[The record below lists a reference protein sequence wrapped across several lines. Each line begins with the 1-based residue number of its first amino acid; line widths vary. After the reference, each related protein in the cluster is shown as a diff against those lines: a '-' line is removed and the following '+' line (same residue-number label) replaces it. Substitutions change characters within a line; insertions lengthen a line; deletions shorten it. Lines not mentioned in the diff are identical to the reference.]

1 MLINVSN
8 LAPKQT
14 IPVSFTGQELTIPR
28 TGGDVKALVDVE
40 GTLSYD
46 GRAAYT
52 LEAEVRA
59 VLSLNCDLCLKPF
72 KSEITF
78 TVNEVFCNEINPE
91 EEFWDFSDKTID
103 LKPAVVADILL
114 NMPMRAVC
122 SDDCKGLCPKC
133 GHNLN
138 EGDCSCDKVQRNPQF
153 EKLLTLFKDDK
164 EV

>member
-8 LAPKQT
+8 LAPKQSMD
-14 IPVSFTGQELTIPR
+14 VKFTSEELTIPR
-28 TGGDVKALVDVE
+28 SGGDVKALVDV
-40 GTLSYD
+40 D
-46 GRAAYT
+46 GVIYFDGKAAYT

-103 LKPAVVADILL
+103 LKRPYKKIL
-114 NMPMRAVC
+114 AIDSSVIQ
-122 SDDCKGLCPKC
+122 SI
-133 GHNLN
+133 
-138 EGDCSCDKVQRNPQF
+138 
-153 EKLLTLFKDDK
+153 
-164 EV
+164 